1 MTTHALKT
9 SVRALVGFVLRS
21 GSLSSGGFGSPDR
34 LVEGTRGHQR
44 IQDTRPEHYQCRSS
58 VSHSV
63 EVDGIALEI
72 NGRID
77 GLLIE
82 EDCVLVEEIKTTEE
96 RSIPKKKT
104 SPCTGPRPKSTRAY
118 WRSSTI

>member
-9 SVRALVGFVLRS
+9 SVRALVGSVLRS

-44 IQDTRPEHYQCRSS
+44 IHDTRPEHYQAEVP

-82 EDCVLVEEIKTTEE
+82 EDCVLVEEIKTTE
-96 RSIPKKKT
+96 
-104 SPCTGPRPKSTRAY
+104 RALDPEKEDVPVH
-118 WRSSTI
+118 WAQCI